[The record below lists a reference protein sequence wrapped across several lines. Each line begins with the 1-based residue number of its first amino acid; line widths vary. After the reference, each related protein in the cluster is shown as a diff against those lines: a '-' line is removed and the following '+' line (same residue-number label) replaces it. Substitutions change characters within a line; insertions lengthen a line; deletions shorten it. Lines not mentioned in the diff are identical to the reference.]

1 MHPTNYATATEGS
14 RMARGIAGG
23 CIRKATDAK
32 SAEAVRAVGD
42 VVDCRHLSGLFG
54 FGQQLARNLHT
65 DAYACSDNTVRNTR
79 WKLLRP
85 LINGLV
91 RDADGVCGFSDRP
104 PEQFNGLRFE
114 HAVLNH
120 SSPNKATTVHNEDA
134 TMVVMTNDLEHRL
147 KLAMRHAGIDV
158 AKLANLTG
166 LTYQGIK
173 KAYDGRTKSMELKT
187 ATAIAKVLQCDK
199 HWLAGGDGEPAFG
212 DQSQQKAP
220 DHPAPA
226 PHEAP
231 SDDGKTPPDLV
242 IVQYD
247 AGGAMG
253 HGLELEEAPPGLIK
267 SWRVDHEW
275 LRLNVR
281 HYTSVRNLCIV
292 TGFGPSMKPK
302 YNPGDPL
309 LCDRGVTLVETDGVY
324 FFRVGNHGFI
334 KQLQRIPTEDGII
347 LRAKSFNKDYDPF
360 DITKKM
366 DFEVFGKI
374 LTAWCSEQL

>member
-1 MHPTNYATATEGS
+1 MPLLFRVSQNQSIALRVYTYLAHCYEICAMKDIDTIRRENLLLIEQE
-14 RMARGIAGG
+14 AGG
-23 CIRKATDAK
+23 ASEAADLVGMSPSQFINLRDGAKDSKTGKPRGMRKETARRIESGANKPEGWLDRDH
-32 SAEAVRAVGD
+32 S
-42 VVDCRHLSGLFG
+42 VD
-54 FGQQLARNLHT
+54 
-65 DAYACSDNTVRNTR
+65 
-79 WKLLRP
+79 LLQR
-85 LINGLV
+85 
-91 RDADGVCGFSDRP
+91 GV
-104 PEQFNGLRFE
+104 Q
-114 HAVLNH
+114 
-120 SSPNKATTVHNEDA
+120 
-134 TMVVMTNDLEHRL
+134 
-147 KLAMRHAGIDV
+147 V
-158 AKLANLTG
+158 A
-166 LTYQGIK
+166 
-173 KAYDGRTKSMELKT
+173 S
-187 ATAIAKVLQCDK
+187 
-199 HWLAGGDGEPAFG
+199 
-212 DQSQQKAP
+212 
-220 DHPAPA
+220 A
-226 PHEAP
+226 PHEAQV
-231 SDDGKTPPDLV
+231 DDGGTPDLV

-309 LCDRGVTLVETDGVY
+309 LCDRGVTVVETDGVY

-334 KQLQRIPTEDGII
+334 KQLQRIPTEGGVI